1 MPAAFA
7 TALASSVET
16 VFSHARRCGLGFV
29 IRILRSGA
37 QSSSTLRPFPYSGFR
52 LLAYLAAA
60 HRIAASRAVVDVAL
74 GQRMPAKAMCARVI
88 LG

>member
-16 VFSHARRCGLGFV
+16 VFSHARRWGLGFV
-29 IRILRSGA
+29 IGVLRSGA
-37 QSSSTLRPFPYSGFR
+37 QSSSTLRPFPYGGFR

-74 GQRMPAKAMCARVI
+74 GQRMPSQAMRARIV